1 MFDYPTQL
9 FGICIISYAIA
20 VLMPSWRAL
29 LVATVLLVLTTAIG
43 ALRDWWTP
51 AQGGCSRACML
62 EDLLDIPLL
71 PIARAGFITGAIVR
85 ALTFLPQARSLSAPA
100 VVLVCLAGGAAALA
114 ILVFT
119 PSLVYWRPLRIL

>member
-9 FGICIISYAIA
+9 LGVCLISYAIA

-29 LVATVLLVLTTAIG
+29 AVATLLLALATTIG

-51 AQGGCSRACML
+51 AQGGCSNACTL

-85 ALTFLPQARSLSAPA
+85 ALTFLPQARSLSPRA
-100 VVLVCLAGGAAALA
+100 VVLVCLAGSAAALA
-114 ILVFT
+114 ILVFA